1 MSTEHSLTKQ
11 QKESVF
17 LLQIGTFLEYFDLM
31 LYVHM
36 AVVLN
41 ELFFP
46 PTEPQM
52 ASILAAF
59 AFCSTYVLRPFGAFI
74 FGYIGDNYGRKPTVI
89 ITTTIMALCCLMM
102 ANLPTYAEIGI
113 KAAIIVSVLRI
124 MQGMSSMGEIMGAR
138 IYITETTKP
147 PIQYLSVSF
156 ISIASTIGSM
166 SALGIATLTTQSG
179 FNWRLAFWFG
189 VVIAVIGIVARTKLR
204 ETPEFANAKYKMKRA
219 IELATDDGL
228 KKPAELLK
236 STNLFVKEKVSIRSF
251 CYFLGIY
258 LGWPLCFYLIYVFFT
273 PILKN
278 NCGYSSQDVIFH
290 NFLLSIIAIFRTVIL
305 ALFSYKIYPIY
316 ISKFLIYV
324 FATIILILPFFL
336 GLEPSNYQ
344 IFTIQALIAIFGISG
359 TPTDAIFIK
368 HFPVF
373 QRFTAVTFGYA
384 LSRAIMYIVISFGL
398 VYLTKWLGYYGIWI
412 IALPITFLWLKS
424 ISYYSFLEKEVD
436 NYPQKGEWQ
445 VR

>member
-46 PTEPQM
+46 PTDPQM
-52 ASILAAF
+52 ASVLAAF

-113 KAAIIVSVLRI
+113 KAAVIVSVLRI

-138 IYITETTKP
+138 IYITEITKP

-166 SALGIATLTTQSG
+166 FALGIATLTTQSG

-189 VVIAVIGIVARTKLR
+189 VVIAIIGIVARTKLR

-219 IELATDDGL
+219 IESATNNGL
-228 KKPAELLK
+228 KKPAALLK
-236 STNLFVKEKVSIRSF
+236 STNFLAKEKVSIRSF

-278 NCGYSSQDVIFH
+278 SCGYSSEDVIFH

-316 ISKFLIYV
+316 ISKLLIYV
-324 FATIILILPFFL
+324 FTTIILILPFFL

-344 IFTIQALIAIFGISG
+344 IFAIQALIAIFGISS

-384 LSRAIMYIVISFGL
+384 LSRAIMYIIISFGL
-398 VYLTKWLGYYGIWI
+398 VFLTRWLGYYGIWI

-424 ISYYSFLEKEVD
+424 ISYYESLEEEAE
-436 NYPQKGEWQ
+436 NSPQKGEWQ

>member
-46 PTEPQM
+46 PTDPQT
-52 ASILAAF
+52 ASVLAAF

-113 KAAIIVSVLRI
+113 KAAVIVSVLRI

-138 IYITETTKP
+138 IYITEITKP

-166 SALGIATLTTQSG
+166 FALGIATLTTQSG

-189 VVIAVIGIVARTKLR
+189 VVIAIIGIVARTKLR

-219 IELATDDGL
+219 IESATNNGL
-228 KKPAELLK
+228 KKPAALLK
-236 STNLFVKEKVSIRSF
+236 STNFLAKEKVSIRSF

-278 NCGYSSQDVIFH
+278 SCGYSSEDVIFH

-316 ISKFLIYV
+316 ISKLLIYV

-344 IFTIQALIAIFGISG
+344 IFAIQALIAIFGISS

-384 LSRAIMYIVISFGL
+384 LSRAIMYIIISFGL
-398 VYLTKWLGYYGIWI
+398 VFLTRWLGYYGIWI

-424 ISYYSFLEKEVD
+424 ISYYESLEEEAE
-436 NYPQKGEWQ
+436 NSPQKGEWQ